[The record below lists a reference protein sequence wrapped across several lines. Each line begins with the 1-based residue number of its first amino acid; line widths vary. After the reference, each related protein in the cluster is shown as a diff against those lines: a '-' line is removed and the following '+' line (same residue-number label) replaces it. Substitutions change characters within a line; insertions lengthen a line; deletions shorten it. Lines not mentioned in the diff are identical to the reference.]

1 MNIKDFNSVEML
13 VPIHYRN
20 KDGIQT
26 QAVASVSV
34 VRGRETVITI
44 PGDKH
49 STAFMEMILLQV
61 LTGFTVNQQD
71 AQSGIPGHNVEVTM
85 YPPEEIP
92 VAELCGNH
100 KPVQHRDGMEPWCPL
115 CSLNKDYNEPRRI
128 QFGNRPP
135 QIGESLRRYEDGERL
150 EGP

>member
-13 VPIHYRN
+13 VPIQYMN

-61 LTGFTVNQQD
+61 LTGFTVNQQEP
-71 AQSGIPGHNVEVTM
+71 QSGIPGHNVEVTM
-85 YPPEEIP
+85 DTDSPHM
-92 VAELCGNH
+92 VCSTH
-100 KPVQHRDGMEPWCPL
+100 VPVQHRDGKEPWCVF
-115 CSLNKDYNEPRRI
+115 CKLNKDFNPPRKI
-128 QFGNRPP
+128 AFGNRPP
-135 QIGESLRRYEDGERL
+135 QIGESLRRYEEGEGR
-150 EGP
+150 EGTR

>member
-13 VPIHYRN
+13 VPIQYMN

-61 LTGFTVNQQD
+61 LTGFTVNQQEP
-71 AQSGIPGHNVEVTM
+71 QSGIPGHNVEVTACCDESPRM
-85 YPPEEIP
+85 VCSKHQPI
-92 VAELCGNH
+92 
-100 KPVQHRDGMEPWCPL
+100 QHRDAKEPWCDD
-115 CSLNKDYNEPRRI
+115 CMLNKDFNPPRQI
-128 QFGNRPP
+128 AFGNRPS
-135 QIGESLRRYEDGERL
+135 QFRESQKVFEEGEGR
-150 EGP
+150 EGTR